1 MVLVFESSTAILAFA
16 YYFRKLSAF
25 LLTQRQHRQVIRQVH
40 KPHPTIGSTITRIK
54 PVFVR
59 PDATI
64 SSRFSNFEAVGQDS
78 GIRHV
83 FAAAIEHCLRV
94 QHLLAHS

>member
-1 MVLVFESSTAILAFA
+1 MVVLVFELSASILAFA
-16 YYFRKLSAF
+16 YYFLNLSAF
-25 LLTQRQHRQVIRQVH
+25 FLIQQQHNIVIRQEH

-64 SSRFSNFEAVGQDS
+64 ASIFCKFDDVGQDS
-78 GIRHV
+78 GIRQV
-83 FAAAIEHCLRV
+83 FAV
-94 QHLLAHS
+94 VS